1 MTVSRPICISIICI
15 SVVIISPSR
24 QRQCTASPSGGLFQ
38 SAQTAT
44 APSIVVVC
52 KNSTCALRSAHCAHC
67 FCNLSLTIRLRLVLQ
82 QHAQNTIYHTIL
94 PQTVHIFHV
103 LPLPISNVIH
113 WLAGCLH
120 ARSNKVQI
128 SDRFYHTSF
137 TIL

>member
-52 KNSTCALRSAHCAHC
+52 KNSTCAVRTLFLQPQPDDQVETCTAAACTEH
-67 FCNLSLTIRLRLVLQ
+67 NLSHHSSTNSP
-82 QHAQNTIYHTIL
+82 HFSC
-94 PQTVHIFHV
+94 P
-103 LPLPISNVIH
+103 PIAYIQRSS
-113 WLAGCLH
+113 LAGWGPACPL
-120 ARSNKVQI
+120 
-128 SDRFYHTSF
+128 
-137 TIL
+137 